1 MITQNVRGYI
11 LNKYNIS
18 EANFLGKGQE
28 AEVYSYDQ
36 KRVLKLYK
44 PTAYSKLEI
53 LKQFYESMNSSDANF
68 ELPKIHEIIKEKDVV
83 LTIEKRIEGRNIQ
96 KDLSNYDEQ
105 ELDSFFENYLSTILS
120 IQRIELEK
128 QFKGIKLLSDYDEIS
143 SKDWNDFLKQSLL
156 RKNTEVD
163 HYLKRDVLDYEVKL
177 KRLMDAFSVGYE
189 GEYAL
194 IHGDYY
200 PSNLLVNAD
209 GQINGVIDF
218 GLMTLYGDPLF
229 DVGLS
234 WILFDLYDELGEI
247 KLEKYLNKVVN
258 RLGEEVRST
267 IHLYVLFYSIYSAN
281 FFSETCSDGHYQWSV
296 RNLNNEKFWAA
307 LEN

>member
-1 MITQNVRGYI
+1 MITQNVRDYI
-11 LNKYNIS
+11 LKKYNIS
-18 EANFLGKGQE
+18 ELNFLGKGQE

-44 PTAYSKLEI
+44 PTAHSKLEI

-68 ELPKIHEIIKEKDVV
+68 ELPRIHEIIKEKGVV

-105 ELDSFFENYLSTILS
+105 VLDSFFENYLSTILS

-128 QFKGIKLLSDYDEIS
+128 QFKGIKLLSDYEEVS
-143 SKDWNDFLKQSLL
+143 SKDWNGFLKQSLL

-163 HYLKRDVLDYEVKL
+163 YYLKRDVSDYEVKL
-177 KRLMDAFSVGYE
+177 KRLIDAFSVGYE

-194 IHGDYY
+194 VHGDYY
-200 PSNLLVNAD
+200 PSNLLVNSD

-229 DVGLS
+229 DVALS

-247 KLEKYLNKVVN
+247 KLAKYLNKVVD

-296 RNLNNEKFWAA
+296 RNLNNEKFWAV

>member
-1 MITQNVRGYI
+1 
-11 LNKYNIS
+11 
-18 EANFLGKGQE
+18 
-28 AEVYSYDQ
+28 
-36 KRVLKLYK
+36 
-44 PTAYSKLEI
+44 
-53 LKQFYESMNSSDANF
+53 
-68 ELPKIHEIIKEKDVV
+68 
-83 LTIEKRIEGRNIQ
+83 
-96 KDLSNYDEQ
+96 
-105 ELDSFFENYLSTILS
+105 
-120 IQRIELEK
+120 
-128 QFKGIKLLSDYDEIS
+128 LSDYDEIC

-163 HYLKRDVLDYEVKL
+163 RYLKRDVLDYDVKL
-177 KRLMDAFSVGYE
+177 KRLMDAISVGYE

-194 IHGDYY
+194 VHGDYY
-200 PSNLLVNAD
+200 PSNLLVNSD

-229 DVGLS
+229 DVALS
-234 WILFDLYDELGEI
+234 WILFDLYDELGET

-267 IHLYVLFYSIYSAN
+267 IHLYILFYSIYSAN

>member
-1 MITQNVRGYI
+1 MITQNVRGNI
-11 LNKYNIS
+11 LKKYNIS

-28 AEVYSYDQ
+28 AEVYFYDQ
-36 KRVLKLYK
+36 ERVLKLYK
-44 PTAYSKLEI
+44 PSEYSKLEI
-53 LKQFYESMNSSDANF
+53 LKQFYESMNSSDVNV

-83 LTIEKRIEGRNIQ
+83 LTIEKRIEGGNIQ
-96 KDLSNYDEQ
+96 KALSYYDEQ
-105 ELDSFFENYLSTILS
+105 ALDSFFENYLSTLLS
-120 IQRIELEK
+120 IQRIQLKK
-128 QFKGIKLLSDYDEIS
+128 QFKGIKLLSDYDDIS
-143 SKDWNDFLKQSLL
+143 SKDWNEFLKQSLL

-163 HYLKRDVLDYEVKL
+163 CYLKRDVSDYEVKL
-177 KRLMDAFSVGYE
+177 NRLIDAFTVGYE

-194 IHGDYY
+194 VHGDFY
-200 PSNLLVNAD
+200 PSNLLVNVD

-229 DVGLS
+229 DVALS

-258 RLGEEVRST
+258 QLGEEVRST

-281 FFSETCSDGHYQWSV
+281 FFSKTCSDGHYKWSV

-307 LEN
+307 LKI

>member
-1 MITQNVRGYI
+1 M
-11 LNKYNIS
+11 NKYNIS
-18 EANFLGKGQE
+18 EVDFLGKGQE

-36 KRVLKLYK
+36 TRVLKLYK

-68 ELPKIHEIIKEKDVV
+68 ELPKIHKIIKEKDVV
-83 LTIEKRIEGRNIQ
+83 LTIEKRIEGKNIQ

-105 ELDSFFENYLSTILS
+105 VLDSFFENYLSTIVS
-120 IQRIELEK
+120 IQKIELEE
-128 QFKGIKLLSDYDEIS
+128 QFKGIKLLSDYDEIYT
-143 SKDWNDFLKQSLL
+143 KDWNDFLKQSLL

-163 HYLKRDVLDYEVKL
+163 RYLKRDVLDYEVKL

-194 IHGDYY
+194 VHGDYY
-200 PSNLLVNAD
+200 PSNLLVNSD
-209 GQINGVIDF
+209 GRINGVIDF

-229 DVGLS
+229 DVALS

-258 RLGEEVRST
+258 QLGEEVRST

-296 RNLNNEKFWAA
+296 RNLNNEKFWAV

>member
-11 LNKYNIS
+11 LKKYNIS

-28 AEVYSYDQ
+28 AEVYSYDHA
-36 KRVLKLYK
+36 RVLKLYK
-44 PTAYSKLEI
+44 PTAYPKLEI
-53 LKQFYESMNSSDANF
+53 LKQFYESMNSNDANF
-68 ELPKIHEIIKEKDVV
+68 ELPKIHEIIKEKDAV

-96 KDLSNYDEQ
+96 KNLSNYDEK

-120 IQRIELEK
+120 IQRIKLENR
-128 QFKGIKLLSDYDEIS
+128 FKGIKLLSDYEIS

-156 RKNTEVD
+156 RKNMEVD
-163 HYLKRDVLDYEVKL
+163 RYLKRDVYDYEVKL
-177 KRLMDAFSVGYE
+177 NRLVDAFSVGYE
-189 GEYAL
+189 GNYAL
-194 IHGDYY
+194 VHGDYY
-200 PSNLLVNAD
+200 PSNLLVNSD
-209 GQINGVIDF
+209 GQITGVIDF

-229 DVGLS
+229 DVALS

-258 RLGEEVRST
+258 KLGEEVRST

-281 FFSETCSDGHYQWSV
+281 FFSESCSDGHYQWSV

>member
-1 MITQNVRGYI
+1 M
-11 LNKYNIS
+11 NKYNIS
-18 EANFLGKGQE
+18 EVDFLGKGQE

-36 KRVLKLYK
+36 TRVLKLYK

-68 ELPKIHEIIKEKDVV
+68 ELPKIHEIIKEKDVI
-83 LTIEKRIEGRNIQ
+83 LTIEKRIEGKNIQ

-105 ELDSFFENYLSTILS
+105 VLDSFFENYLSTIVS
-120 IQRIELEK
+120 IQKIELEE
-128 QFKGIKLLSDYDEIS
+128 QFKGIKLLSDYDEIYT
-143 SKDWNDFLKQSLL
+143 KDWNDFLKQSLL

-163 HYLKRDVLDYEVKL
+163 RYLKRDVLDYEVKL

-194 IHGDYY
+194 VHGDYY
-200 PSNLLVNAD
+200 PSNLLVNSD
-209 GQINGVIDF
+209 GRINGVIDF

-229 DVGLS
+229 DVALS

-258 RLGEEVRST
+258 QLGEEVRST

>member
-1 MITQNVRGYI
+1 M
-11 LNKYNIS
+11 NKYNIS
-18 EANFLGKGQE
+18 EVDFLGKGQE

-36 KRVLKLYK
+36 TRVLKLYK

-68 ELPKIHEIIKEKDVV
+68 ELPKIHEIIKEKDVI
-83 LTIEKRIEGRNIQ
+83 LTIEKRIEGKNIQ

-105 ELDSFFENYLSTILS
+105 VLDSFFENYLSTIVS
-120 IQRIELEK
+120 IQKIELEE
-128 QFKGIKLLSDYDEIS
+128 QFKGIKLLSDYDEIYT
-143 SKDWNDFLKQSLL
+143 KDWNDFLKQSLL

-163 HYLKRDVLDYEVKL
+163 RYLKRDVLDYEVKL

-194 IHGDYY
+194 VHGDYY
-200 PSNLLVNAD
+200 PSNLLVNSD
-209 GQINGVIDF
+209 GRINGVIDF

-229 DVGLS
+229 DVALS

-258 RLGEEVRST
+258 QLGEEVRST
-267 IHLYVLFYSIYSAN
+267 IYLYVLFYSIYSAN